1 MTGTDPALARAH
13 EDYLAAINANDAA
26 AVLALLTDDAVY
38 LPPNEPA
45 VAGKAAIGP
54 WLEGY
59 FAAYRTHWEKTTR
72 ELVAAGDWAVE
83 YAAERVR
90 DTPVGGGAAVE
101 DVYKGL
107 IVYRRQ
113 ADGTWKV
120 AKDMWNSDRPAS
132 TTAGRSE
139 EDLQKGGQGG

>member
-45 VAGKAAIGP
+45 VAGTAAIRP

-59 FAAYRTHWEKTTR
+59 FTAYRTHWEKETR
-72 ELVAAGDWAVE
+72 ELVAAGDWAME
-83 YAAERVR
+83 YAAERVK
-90 DTPVGGGAAVE
+90 DTPVGDGEALE
-101 DVYKGL
+101 DVYKGH
-107 IVYRRQ
+107 IIYRRQ
-113 ADGTWKV
+113 QDGTWKV
-120 AKDMWNSDRPAS
+120 AKDMWNSDRPVS
-132 TTAGRSE
+132 TA
-139 EDLQKGGQGG
+139 

>member
-1 MTGTDPALARAH
+1 MTGTDPALTRAH

-38 LPPNEPA
+38 LPPNAPA
-45 VAGKAAIGP
+45 VAGTAAIRP

-72 ELVAAGDWAVE
+72 ELVTAGDWALE
-83 YAAERVR
+83 YAVERVT

-101 DVYKGL
+101 DVCKGL

-120 AKDMWNSDRPAS
+120 AKDMWNSDRPAA
-132 TTAGRSE
+132 TP
-139 EDLQKGGQGG
+139 